1 VPRLAAIVVLAVA
14 AATAACGPRSGPPAP
29 ISHGGESRPALSRS
43 EAASGIVIVQPGDTL
58 YAVARRTG
66 APVRALID
74 TNRLQAP
81 YRIQAGQ
88 RLQIPHIAAASARP
102 STVAS
107 SGSTGPTVAAVPR
120 GGVESAPIA
129 PPPSVTGAPLAGN
142 PASPQVSTLPPSTPS
157 NLPVVMP
164 PPPAPGTEA
173 AIATPATPVPTASAS
188 PQSPPAVGE
197 SPAPQPAPGPAAPPP
212 GASSSAPASSDEIT
226 PQARDGRFLWPVRGN
241 IISTFGTK
249 PGGLQNDGINIAAPR
264 GTPVRATE
272 NGVVVYAGNEL
283 KGFGNLLLL
292 RHADGWMS
300 AYAHLDAFL
309 VERGA
314 TVKRGQNVARV
325 GQTGSVATPQL
336 HFELRRGGR
345 AVDPRGQL
353 APLQTATAN

>member
-1 VPRLAAIVVLAVA
+1 VPRLAAITLLA
-14 AATAACGPRSGPPAP
+14 AAAVTAGCGPRSGPPAP
-29 ISHGGESRPALSRS
+29 VSHGGESRPALSRS

-66 APVRALID
+66 APVRSLID

-88 RLQIPHIAAASARP
+88 RLQIPHVAAATASRPAP
-102 STVAS
+102 STVS
-107 SGSTGPTVAAVPR
+107 STGTAGPTVAAVPR

-129 PPPSVTGAPLAGN
+129 PPPA
-142 PASPQVSTLPPSTPS
+142 ASPAPTLPSPTQSTP
-157 NLPVVMP
+157 PVVMP

-173 AIATPATPVPTASAS
+173 AVAAPTAPLPSAGALPQTSPPNEGVSPAPSAAPGPVAPPPGATASAS
-188 PQSPPAVGE
+188 PSTE
-197 SPAPQPAPGPAAPPP
+197 
-212 GASSSAPASSDEIT
+212 EIT
-226 PQARDGRFLWPVRGN
+226 PEARAGRFLWPVRGN
-241 IISTFGTK
+241 VISTFGAK

-264 GTPVRATE
+264 GTPVRAAE

-325 GQTGSVATPQL
+325 GQSGSVATPQL

-353 APLQTATAN
+353 PPLQTATAN